1 MKVNGPVSAIG
12 VILETSSGDAIE
24 ELPTI
29 TEYSKVKVML
39 AIDSC

>member
-1 MKVNGPVSAIG
+1 MVLSLLSLYAR

-29 TEYSKVKVML
+29 TEYSKVKVTL
-39 AIDSC
+39 VIDPC